1 MRRKILSYDVS
12 DETIFL
18 FFSPLG
24 NSILN
29 LVLLS
34 GRRRT
39 TPHDHRFTWSED
51 TGGEVKSPSSAADC
65 IPFLKGTMQQD

>member
-34 GRRRT
+34 GQRR
-39 TPHDHRFTWSED
+39 WSQ
-51 TGGEVKSPSSAADC
+51 TGEVNFTVPRLFNSTTC
-65 IPFLKGTMQQD
+65 